1 MDKDQLAA
9 TNLAI
14 KKLGGLSKAAE
25 LFACIPEN
33 VQHWRTRGVP
43 QKHVKRVN
51 ALTRVSRKRLR
62 PDLYE

>member
-9 TNLAI
+9 TNEAI
-14 KKLGGLSKAAE
+14 KKLGGLTKAADT
-25 LFACIPEN
+25 FNCIPEN

-43 QKHVKRVN
+43 NKHVKRVN
-51 ALTRVSRKRLR
+51 ELTKVSRKRLR